1 MDIIQRNN
9 TNGQFIDGWSG
20 YKTCV
25 RCNNEFLA
33 RSGIAKICDGCK
45 KCEHCDTK
53 TSVRYEWA
61 NISHQ
66 YKRDLDDWMELCKKC
81 HMAYDKGLSSIKEI
95 YG

>member
-9 TNGQFIDGWSG
+9 TNGQFTGGWSG

-45 KCEHCDTK
+45 KC
-53 TSVRYEWA
+53 
-61 NISHQ
+61 
-66 YKRDLDDWMELCKKC
+66 